1 MSDELPPIRCVTC
14 NKVLAHKWQDYQDL
28 IAQGVPIQ
36 TALNRIGLD
45 RPCCRLRMR
54 NPFKVVDL
62 SPQTRE
68 DVDFMVQSG
77 LQGGLERLSIQPTRR
92 VDTTPA
98 LAMAGQ
104 AESSGMMMEEE
115 IELPDIPEVDTSK
128 IPGTVRSYRA
138 W

>member
-28 IAQGVPIQ
+28 ISQGVRIE
-36 TALNRIGLD
+36 TALNRLGLE

-62 SPQTRE
+62 NPQSQADLDE
-68 DVDFMVQSG
+68 MIS
-77 LQGGLERLSIQPTRR
+77 GGLDRLSLKSKPTAS
-92 VDTTPA
+92 TGSA
-98 LAMAGQ
+98 LAVLSS
-104 AESSGMMMEEE
+104 AESSGMIVQDSDSD

-128 IPGTVRSYRA
+128 ISGTVRSYQA